1 MIASTDLIELLSDYG
16 VDFYTGVPDSLLKE
30 FCRAITDT
38 GENITHITACNEGAA
53 MGMAIG
59 HHLATGHIPAV
70 YLQNSGL
77 GNLINPYCSLAD
89 THVYAIPA
97 LLIIGWRGEIADDGE
112 QLHDEPQHVKQG
124 RVTLSLLETLDIP
137 YHVID
142 GKQDN
147 WADKVASLLKQAQQE
162 HRPVALVCR
171 KNTFAPAPL
180 ECHTGNPVAERGVMT
195 REEIV
200 ARCLEV
206 LPPSIPIV
214 STTGMLSR
222 ELYELREQEQLG
234 HEKDFLTVG
243 GMGHASQIALGI
255 ALANPRKRVVCMDG
269 DGAVLMHL
277 GGLTNTARVNNIL
290 HIVVNN
296 GAHASVGGQATMAAD
311 LCLSDI
317 ARAAGYHRVQTVTTP
332 MELALSLTDAL
343 SQPQNAFIEVCC
355 RSGHRADLGRPK
367 RTPIEN
373 KTDFM
378 HFLQA

>member
-1 MIASTDLIELLSDYG
+1 MITSTDLIALLSSHG
-16 VDFYTGVPDSLLKE
+16 VNFYTGVPDSLLKE
-30 FCRAITDT
+30 FCQTITVA
-38 GENITHITACNEGAA
+38 GENITHVMACNEGAA
-53 MGMAIG
+53 MGIAIG

-77 GNLINPYCSLAD
+77 GNLINPCCSLAD
-89 THVYAIPA
+89 THVYAIPS
-97 LLIIGWRGEIADDGE
+97 LLIIGWRGELADDGR

-124 RVTLSLLETLDIP
+124 KVTLSLLETLDIP
-137 YHVID
+137 YVVID
-142 GKQDN
+142 AKQDN
-147 WADKVASLLKQAQQE
+147 WAARVAALLRQAQQE
-162 HRPVALVCR
+162 QRPVALVCR
-171 KNTFAPAPL
+171 KNTFAPMPGGS
-180 ECHTGNPVAERGVMT
+180 HPDNPVAEKAVMT

-200 ARCLEV
+200 ACCLEM
-206 LPPSIPIV
+206 LPPSVPVV

-222 ELYELREQEQLG
+222 ELFELRAQQQHG

-255 ALANPRKRVVCMDG
+255 ALASPHKRIVCIDG

-277 GGLTNTARVNNIL
+277 GGLTNTARANNIL

-296 GAHASVGGQATMAAD
+296 GAHASVGGQVTIAAD

-317 ARAAGYHRVQTVTTP
+317 ARAAGYHHAETVTTP
-332 MELALSLTDAL
+332 AELALSLTNAL
-343 SQPQNAFIEVCC
+343 SQPYSTFIEVCC
-355 RSGHRADLGRPK
+355 RTGHRADLGRPT

-378 HFLQA
+378 QFVQA

>member
-1 MIASTDLIELLSDYG
+1 MISSHDLIELLREHD
-16 VDFYTGVPDSLLKE
+16 VDFYSGVPDSLLKE
-30 FCRAITDT
+30 FCRAISNADD
-38 GENITHITACNEGAA
+38 GITHVTACNEGAA

-59 HHLATGHIPAV
+59 HYLATGHIPAI

-89 THVYAIPA
+89 IHVYAIPA
-97 LLIIGWRGEIADDGE
+97 LLIIGWRGELADNGE

-124 RVTLSLLETLDIP
+124 RVTLPLLETLDIP
-137 YHVID
+137 YYVVD
-142 GKQDN
+142 GN
-147 WADKVASLLKQAQQE
+147 EADLPTNVASLLEQAKHEQ
-162 HRPVALVCR
+162 RAVALVCR
-171 KNTFAPAPL
+171 KNTFSPTP
-180 ECHTGNPVAERGVMT
+180 AERHVANPAAEKGVMT

-200 ARCLEV
+200 ACCLDI
-206 LPPSIPIV
+206 LPNTLPIV

-222 ELYELREQEQLG
+222 ELYELRERDQLS

-255 ALANPRKRVVCMDG
+255 ALANPQRRVVCMDG
-269 DGAVLMHL
+269 DGAVLMHM
-277 GGLTNTARVNNIL
+277 GGLTNISQVDNIL
-290 HIVVNN
+290 HIVINN
-296 GAHASVGGQATMAAD
+296 GAHASVGGQVTLAAN
-311 LCLSDI
+311 LCLSEI
-317 ARAAGYHRVQTVTTP
+317 AHAIGYSYTQTVATSL
-332 MELALSLTDAL
+332 ELALSLTHAL
-343 SQPQNAFIEVCC
+343 SRPQNAFIEVLC